1 MSLALLVEHPKSA
14 AIPEESG
21 GPGCSKLRVGHAVGF
36 KPQLETAESF
46 AFPAGFESANAL
58 KQVRDDPVPGMP
70 PGKHIIIAWFN
81 HDLEDLANALAC
93 FTPNGSKATV
103 ICANELEVS
112 HVPDFHRPQM
122 ILAAS
127 NCGSA

>member
-1 MSLALLVEHPKSA
+1 MV
-14 AIPEESG
+14 
-21 GPGCSKLRVGHAVGF
+21 VGHAVDF

-46 AFPAGFESANAL
+46 GFPAGFESANAL

-93 FTPNGSKATV
+93 FTPDGSKATV

-112 HVPDFHRPQM
+112 ISKNHPHCGVTFPQVLLAPEHPGLYSQMNKALDFSAALVL
-122 ILAAS
+122 LAL
-127 NCGSA
+127 